1 MTYNLSNRLK
11 VFSFLLIIVGSIGWF
26 YSYSKSHLTIDQV
39 KELIELE
46 THHESYSKSMDL
58 ANEKHHSPI
67 EHDSDH
73 ANHGHEDSH
82 AEHVLHQ
89 IHNRPYAAL
98 YVAAF
103 FFMMISLGVLAFYA
117 IQYASQAGWSPVLF
131 RVMEGITYYL
141 LPGSILVLLILSLIH
156 I

>member
-1 MTYNLSNRLK
+1 
-11 VFSFLLIIVGSIGWF
+11 
-26 YSYSKSHLTIDQV
+26 
-39 KELIELE
+39 
-46 THHESYSKSMDL
+46 MDL

-67 EHDSDH
+67 EHDSEH

-117 IQYASQAGWSPVLF
+117 IQY
-131 RVMEGITYYL
+131 
-141 LPGSILVLLILSLIH
+141 LSLIH